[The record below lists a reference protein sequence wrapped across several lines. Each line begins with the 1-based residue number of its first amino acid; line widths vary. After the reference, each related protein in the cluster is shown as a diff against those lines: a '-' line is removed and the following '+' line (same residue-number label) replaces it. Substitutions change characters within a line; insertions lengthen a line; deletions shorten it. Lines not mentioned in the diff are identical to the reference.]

1 MRIYNN
7 VIMGK
12 IRCFLGHFTYKILS
26 ACCLLMCLSGLFAE
40 DIELEKRVVKVGY
53 FPHKSFV
60 IKDSEGKYSGYFYE
74 YLENLSPYLGWTY
87 EFIEAPFDVTC
98 SNLVRSKIDIMCGLP
113 YSSSLVNDCLFT
125 NLQIGKYQLDVL
137 ARSRDERFIEND
149 LTNLNGCKVGYIKSM
164 VSGEILKYIFETYN
178 VDCEIIGYA
187 NTTDL
192 HKSLIKEKI
201 DAIVD
206 SRENHKH
213 DFVYIDS
220 LNALPFYFAVSPNN
234 HEVLQ
239 GLNNAIS
246 RIKSANPDF
255 ETYLHGKYIQREG
268 PLYFSPEEKSY
279 VIKNP
284 VVTMFYRERPP
295 LEYTNNLGKYD
306 GIMKEIMKIV
316 SQKSGLDFEFVPFV
330 IDDFREEKISEKKQD
345 EIILSVY
352 DSVWAQNNNCV
363 MTAPFLEIPLV
374 HIKSDKETKYIAIPE
389 LTPLNDYI
397 KGKLPELKLKYFN
410 NVKECFDSLVRGE
423 PNACF
428 MNTYMADY
436 YLRQREYRNLEFTN
450 LYNYYDRYT
459 LSVLEPN
466 NIHLYSILEK
476 SLLSISR
483 NELSEIVSSYTKDI
497 DDFTFTDIAYTF
509 PTQVALLTII
519 SIFALALLIILSVL
533 IVKYLLKRRLVKDL
547 RYRADYDTMTGL
559 YNKDRFF
566 VETRKLLDEN
576 PNIQY
581 VIMVSDIQR
590 FKVINDLYGVKKGD
604 DLLKYISKYI
614 QDNYKGNS
622 TYGYLE
628 SDHFVYCFPYD
639 KAQFRIWEEKTARY
653 LENFDIDFKI
663 VQYYGLYVIED
674 KSIDVS
680 LMCDR
685 ARLALHEVKGDYL
698 TRLAYYDDKLRK
710 RILEEQEV
718 VNRMNQAL
726 TNKEF
731 IVYLQP
737 QYNLVTCE
745 LIGAE
750 ALVRWR
756 LPDGTMM
763 SPATFIPIFEK
774 NGFITQLDRYVWEEV
789 CAILQRWHLKGM
801 EMVPISVNISR
812 KDIYNLAL
820 PTVFHNLIDSYS
832 IPANYLKLEIT
843 ESAYVENPE
852 QLMETVSHLQKMHF
866 TVEMDDFG
874 SGYSSL
880 NILKDVPVDVLK
892 LDLRFLSSDTSAQ
905 DSRGGNILN
914 SIVRMAKW
922 LNLPVIA
929 EGVET
934 MAQADFLRS
943 IGCQFVQGYL
953 YSPPVPVSDFENILN
968 NSKLHRKDSEII
980 NSQVLLDDFWNPTSI
995 SSLSFNNFMPA
1006 ACVFEYQNENLELIR
1021 ANDKFYE
1028 EIGVT
1033 SEEFDKYKVDIC
1045 QLICEEDRPK
1055 MCKIIERTISK
1066 GETSGVLHWHLGEDK
1081 PKVFLHIRSQLI
1093 ANNNENYVFLV
1104 SIGNISEVDRNYRRI
1119 N

>member
-1 MRIYNN
+1 
-7 VIMGK
+7 MGK
-12 IRCFLGHFTYKILS
+12 IRCFLGHFTYKIL
-26 ACCLLMCLSGLFAE
+26 AICCLFVCFSTLFAE
-40 DIELEKRVVKVGY
+40 ETNLEKQVVKVGY

-60 IKDSEGKYSGYFYE
+60 IKNADGKYSGYFYE

-98 SNLVRSKIDIMCGLP
+98 SNLMRSKVDIMCGLP
-113 YSSSLVNDCLFT
+113 YSSSLVHDCLFT
-125 NLQIGKYQLDVL
+125 NLQVGNYELDVL
-137 ARSRDERFIEND
+137 ARNKDERFIQND
-149 LTNLNGCKVGYIKSM
+149 LKNLNGCKVGYVKSM
-164 VSGEILKYIFETYN
+164 VSGEILKYTFDTYD

-187 NTTDL
+187 NSTDL

-201 DAIVD
+201 DVIVD

-213 DFVYIDS
+213 DFSYVES

-234 HEVLQ
+234 QKVLQ

-246 RIKSANPDF
+246 RIKVVNPDF

-268 PLYFSPEEKSY
+268 AIHFTSEEKAY
-279 VIKNP
+279 VINNP
-284 VVTMFYRERPP
+284 VVKVYYRERPP
-295 LEYTNNLGKYD
+295 LEFTNNGKYD
-306 GIMKEIMKIV
+306 GIMKELMKII
-316 SQKSGLDFEFVPFV
+316 SQKSGLEFEFEPFNTD
-330 IDDFREEKISEKKQD
+330 IFNADRISDKDKD

-374 HIKSDKETKYIAIPE
+374 RIKSDKDTKNIAIPE

-397 KGKLPELKLKYFN
+397 KNKLPELNLKYFSS
-410 NVKECFDSLVRGE
+410 VKECFDSLVNGE

-428 MNTYMADY
+428 MNMYMADY

-450 LYNYYDRYT
+450 IYNYYDRYT
-459 LSVLEPN
+459 LSVLEPGN
-466 NIHLYSILEK
+466 MHLYSILEK
-476 SLLSISR
+476 SLLSIPKDEMADIISG
-483 NELSEIVSSYTKDI
+483 YTKDI
-497 DDFTFTDIAYTF
+497 DDFTFSDIAYTF
-509 PTQVALLTII
+509 PSQVVLLAIV
-519 SIFALALLIILSVL
+519 SLFALGFLIILCVL

-547 RYRADYDTMTGL
+547 RYKADYDVMTGL
-559 YNKDRFF
+559 YKKDRFF
-566 VETRKLLDEN
+566 IETRKLLDEN
-576 PNIQY
+576 PNTQY
-581 VIMVSDIQR
+581 VIMVSDIER

-614 QDNYKGNS
+614 QENYKGNS

-628 SDHFVYCFPYD
+628 SDHFVYCYPYD
-639 KAQFRIWEEKTARY
+639 KAQFRIWEENTARY

-663 VQYYGLYVIED
+663 VQYYGLYIID
-674 KSIDVS
+674 DRNMDVS

-685 ARLALHEVKGDYL
+685 ARLALHEVKGNYM
-698 TRLAYYDDKLRK
+698 THLAYYDDKLRK
-710 RILEEQEV
+710 RILEEQDI

-756 LPDGTMM
+756 LPDGSMI

-774 NGFITQLDRYVWEEV
+774 NGFITQLDKYVWQEV

-801 EMVPISVNISR
+801 KMVPISVNISR

-820 PTVFHNLIDSYS
+820 PTVFHDLIDSYS

-892 LDLRFLSSDTSAQ
+892 LDLRFLSSDTSDQ
-905 DSRGGNILN
+905 ESRGGNILN

-953 YSPPVPVSDFENILN
+953 YSPPVPVADFEKILN
-968 NSKLHRKDSEII
+968 NSELNRNDAEII
-980 NSQVLLDDFWNPTSI
+980 KSQVLLDDFWNPTSI

-1033 SEEFDKYKVDIC
+1033 SDEFAKYKVDIC

-1104 SIGNISEVDRNYRRI
+1104 TIGNISEVDRSYRKK